1 MLKPVL
7 GPTLGAATSED
18 PTWVGGKFGYLYW
31 GWQQVVEKDCL
42 SCCQPFWNEIHKYIK
57 LDNT

>member
-7 GPTLGAATSED
+7 GPTLEAATSED

-31 GWQQVVEKDCL
+31 GWQQVVEKVCL
-42 SCCQPFWNEIHKYIK
+42 CCCQPFWNEIHKYIK